1 LAKLHVVLSAAPSL
15 QMKESSLSVQQ
26 FFKIIW
32 LKSAPFTHHNIICAP
47 QQYDKFDALARG
59 RTQAT
64 RAFPGGKLIRTT

>member
-1 LAKLHVVLSAAPSL
+1 LSAAPSL

-59 RTQAT
+59 RTTGHT
-64 RAFPGGKLIRTT
+64 RVSGRKAHPDNVKI